1 MAKITILGCGYG
13 TALGV
18 LYSKYGHEVTTWTK
32 FEEEAEQLRALREH
46 KRLLPGVKLPDSLGV
61 TTDPTC
67 VSGAD
72 IVVVCIPSAFYRE
85 AVRSVKEY
93 VDKRTV
99 VVNAS
104 KGLEEATGKR
114 LSELLREELPEN
126 PVAVVTGP
134 CHAEEIARFVP
145 TTEVCAAY
153 DPETAKYI
161 QTTLSN
167 ECYRIYVN
175 DDVAGCELGGVLKN
189 PIALGC
195 GIARG
200 MGLGDNTVAAL
211 MTRGMT
217 EITRLGVGLG
227 ANWKTFTGMAGIGD
241 LIVTCTSQHS
251 RNYRAGFLIG
261 QGTPAA
267 EAVKQVGTVEGYL
280 NARTAFRLAR
290 EHNIDTPIIE
300 QIVNVCYNGNDPK
313 KSISALMTRES
324 KHEREVFWFDE

>member
-18 LYSKYGHEVTTWTK
+18 LYSTFGHDVVTWTK
-32 FEEEAEQLRALREH
+32 FEEEAEQLRRDREH
-46 KRLLPGVKLPDSLGV
+46 KRLLKGVKLPDSLGV
-61 TTDPTC
+61 TTDPRC

-72 IVVVCIPSAFYRE
+72 IIVICIPSPFYRE
-85 AVRSVKEY
+85 AVRAVKPY
-93 VDKRTV
+93 VDRRTV

-104 KGLEEATGKR
+104 KGLEQPTGLR
-114 LSELLREELPEN
+114 LSEVIRQELPEN
-126 PVAVVTGP
+126 PIAVITGP

-145 TTEVCAAY
+145 TTEVCAGY
-153 DPETAKYI
+153 EPETAEYL
-161 QTTLSN
+161 QRTLAN

-200 MGLGDNTVAAL
+200 MNLGDNTVAAL

-217 EITRLGVGLG
+217 EITRLGVALG
-227 ANWKTFTGMAGIGD
+227 ANWKTFTGMAGLGD
-241 LIVTCTSQHS
+241 LIVTCTSLHS
-251 RNYRAGFLIG
+251 RNYRAGKLIG
-261 QGTPAA
+261 EGVPAA
-267 EAVKQVGTVEGYL
+267 EAVAQVGTVEGYT
-280 NARTAFRLAR
+280 NSIIAFDLAKK
-290 EHNIDTPIIE
+290 HGIDTPIIE
-300 QIVNVCYNGNDPK
+300 QIVKICYEGSDPK

-324 KHEREVFWFDE
+324 KHEREVFWMD

>member
-1 MAKITILGCGYG
+1 MAKIAILGCGYG

-18 LYSKYGHEVTTWTK
+18 LFSTYGHEVVTWTK
-32 FEEEAEQLRALREH
+32 FEQEAELLRTEREH

-61 TTDPTC
+61 TTNVNC

-72 IVVVCIPSAFYRE
+72 FVVVAIPSQVFRE
-85 AVRSVKEY
+85 AVQSVKPY
-93 VDKRTV
+93 IDKSTV
-99 VVNAS
+99 VINVS
-104 KGLEEATGKR
+104 KGLEASTGYR
-114 LSELLREELPEN
+114 LSQILTEELPEN
-126 PVAVVTGP
+126 PVGVITGP
-134 CHAEEIARFVP
+134 CHAEEIARLVP
-145 TTEVCAAY
+145 TTEVCSSYQDGIA
-153 DPETAKYI
+153 EYI
-161 QTTLSN
+161 QRTLSN
-167 ECYRIYVN
+167 EKYRIYVN

-217 EITRLGVGLG
+217 EITRLGVVLG

-251 RNYRAGFLIG
+251 RNFRAGNLIG
-261 QGTPAA
+261 KGTPAA
-267 EAVKQVGTVEGYL
+267 EAVAQVGTVEGYTSSKI
-280 NARTAFRLAR
+280 AYKLAQ

-300 QIVNVCYNGNDPK
+300 QIVKICYEGSDPR
-313 KSISALMTRES
+313 KSISALMTRETR
-324 KHEREVFWFDE
+324 HEREIFWTD

>member
-1 MAKITILGCGYG
+1 MAKIAILGCGYG

-18 LYSKYGHEVTTWTK
+18 LYSKFGHEVTTWTK
-32 FEEEAEQLRALREH
+32 FEAEAEQLRTEREH
-46 KRLLPGVKLPDSLGV
+46 KRLLPGVKLPDDLGV
-61 TTDPTC
+61 TTDPAF
-67 VSGAD
+67 VKDAD
-72 IVVVCIPSAFYRE
+72 IMVVCIPSVFYRD
-85 AVRSVKEY
+85 AVKSVKKY
-93 VDKRTV
+93 VSPKTV

-104 KGLEEATGKR
+104 KGLEESTGNR
-114 LSELLREELPEN
+114 LSQILQEELPDN
-126 PVAVVTGP
+126 RVAVITGP

-145 TTEVCAAY
+145 TTEVCASY
-153 DPETAKYI
+153 TEGTAEYI
-161 QTTLSN
+161 QHTLSN
-167 ECYRIYVN
+167 ECYRIYTN

-200 MGLGDNTVAAL
+200 MGLGDNAVAAL

-217 EITRLGVGLG
+217 EITRLGVALG

-251 RNYRAGFLIG
+251 RNFRAGYLIG

-267 EAVKQVGTVEGYL
+267 EAVASVGTVEGYI
-280 NARTAFRLAR
+280 NSKTAFRLAR

-300 QIVNVCYNGNDPK
+300 QIVDICYNNTNPHESI
-313 KSISALMTRES
+313 KSLMTRDS
-324 KHEREVFWFDE
+324 RHEREVFWTD